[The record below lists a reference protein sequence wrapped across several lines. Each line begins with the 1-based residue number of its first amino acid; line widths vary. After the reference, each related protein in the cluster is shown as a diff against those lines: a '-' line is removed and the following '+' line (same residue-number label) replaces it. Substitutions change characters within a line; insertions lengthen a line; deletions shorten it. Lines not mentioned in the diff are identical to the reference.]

1 MAINLKAKQ
10 QLMYVGE
17 NKGTY
22 RFVMTPE
29 VYSRLNEQKVMREAS
44 MRSGI
49 PQGTV
54 VAAWAAI
61 GEVIK
66 AWATEGHSVAI
77 PGLGTM
83 RFGVDAT
90 SVADVNEVST
100 GLITSRRVIFIP
112 SVDIKNELKNTSISI
127 TCYDKDGNLLKQTQA
142 DAEVEDDEKSETGGN
157 DSGGSGTGGESGGG
171 TDGNYPME

>member
-10 QLMYVGE
+10 QLMYVGDE
-17 NKGTY
+17 SKGTY
-22 RFVMTPE
+22 RFVMSPE
-29 VYSRLNEQKVMREAS
+29 IYSRLNEGKVMREAA

-49 PQGTV
+49 PQGTIT
-54 VAAWAAI
+54 AAWAAI

-83 RFGVDAT
+83 RFGVRAT

-100 GLITSRRVIFIP
+100 GLITSRRVIFTP
-112 SVDIKNELKNTSISI
+112 SVDIKNELKNTSINI
-127 TCYDKDGNLLKQTQA
+127 TCYDKDGNLIKQTQV
-142 DAEVEDDEKSETGGN
+142 DGEVEDDTPV
-157 DSGGSGTGGESGGG
+157 
-171 TDGNYPME
+171 TDGGDDGGDDELDPLG